1 MWWDVVLFVVV
12 VIGMASYWLV
22 SSLHQRGLFRT
33 LLGML
38 KGVIAVV
45 TFGYFCA
52 SKVLDLHSQIVVS
65 TDSDD
70 DTGRLS
76 ENPYW
81 MYKGSADPNEYET
94 WRLHDSIRRGHH
106 GF

>member
-22 SSLHQRGLFRT
+22 SSLRQRGLFRT

-52 SKVLDLHSQIVVS
+52 SKVLDLHARTIVS

-70 DTGRLS
+70 HPGPS
-76 ENPYW
+76 WENPCW
-81 MYKGSADPNEYET
+81 VYKGSPDPDEQAMWE
-94 WRLHDSIRRGHH
+94 LHESIRRGRH